1 MTLPESSHP
10 IWKIIRLAVVGVI
23 MAVLCS
29 FLYKNGFDKK
39 DIVLIAMTLLGL
51 GGFDVA
57 KMQLTKEQSK

>member
-1 MTLPESSHP
+1 MTLPAADHP

-39 DIVLIAMTLLGL
+39 DIILIVMTLMGL

-57 KMQLTKEQSK
+57 KMKLTEEKTK

>member
-1 MTLPESSHP
+1 MNIPPADHP
-10 IWKIIRLAVVGVI
+10 VYKIIRLAVVGTI
-23 MAVLCS
+23 MTVLCM

-57 KMQLTKEQSK
+57 KMQLTKEQGK